1 MTTLEKYLNQL
12 DSGSYDVLND
22 HNINSELQKISD
34 QIAKEGNEEE
44 LKLSELNRIVFSL
57 RKSFDYENDPN
68 NGKLKG
74 LSWMTSGTITNE
86 DGTKEP
92 FYWPDATKLESN
104 DFEYFEKRFKESSNL
119 YIKSEYGLMVYF
131 GAKTLYSKHRDF
143 KSELF
148 EILLSLSKEYHSK
161 IENDF
166 KYYIGFYQAI
176 KLAFGIAKESKLD
189 KELAEIIEFI
199 VSIHQAWVI
208 NKKLTLRLILD
219 LSEILSENYSLIKGR
234 VDLNEILKKNLEAAK
249 ELEKSNLWGAIY
261 ILDIC
266 LKIKQQIGNN
276 DTVSIIEKKAQIYE
290 QMALDAEKQN
300 NPAMSNFAEESLRLF
315 QSINSETDIDRLKI
329 FYDKVRGEAKL
340 NKFTHEMGSE
350 YDQKIQNLILK
361 TVSES
366 NESDIINYF
375 IVTPWYNS
383 IDKIEKLTEKQK
395 TYSVLT
401 SLLPVNILDKF
412 GNTIDIFATDEEK
425 EKYSF
430 WNTYLMYF
438 QLGTQTMTQ
447 FFIEA
452 YKAKKLSYNTTLSYL
467 EKTWFND
474 KIKRNY
480 INQSVDIKPIDLIK
494 PGIKRIFEELDLLF
508 KDNENTYEPD
518 FITIIDSLTLKIEGL
533 LRSFCEKIGIET
545 FKTRL
550 KGKHKLVMEKQLDD
564 LLSDLQPKTDNETV
578 MLEEDRIM
586 LKFVLSEKAGLNLR
600 NNIAHGLMDHNEYKF
615 ETVVIL
621 FSLIMKLSNYLFT
634 AKGKENQL

>member
-12 DSGSYDVLND
+12 DNGLYDVLND

-34 QIAKEGNEEE
+34 QIAKEGNEED
-44 LKLSELNRIVFSL
+44 LKLSELNRMVFSL

-148 EILLSLSKEYHSK
+148 EILLSLSKEYLSK

-276 DTVSIIEKKAQIYE
+276 DTVPIIEKKARIYE
-290 QMALDAEKQN
+290 QMALEAEKQH

-315 QSINSETDIDRLKI
+315 QSINSKTDIDRLKV

-340 NKFTHEMGSE
+340 NKFIHEMGSE
-350 YDQKIQNLILK
+350 YNQKIQNQIFK
-361 TVSES
+361 AVSES
-366 NESDIINYF
+366 NELDIINYF

-533 LRSFCEKIGIET
+533 LRGFFEKIGIET

>member
-34 QIAKEGNEEE
+34 QIAKEGNEED
-44 LKLSELNRIVFSL
+44 LKLSELNRMVFSF

-148 EILLSLSKEYHSK
+148 EILLSLSKEYLSK

-276 DTVSIIEKKAQIYE
+276 DTVPIIEKKARIYE
-290 QMALDAEKQN
+290 QMALEAEKQH

-315 QSINSETDIDRLKI
+315 QSINSETDIDRLKV

-340 NKFTHEMGSE
+340 NKFIHEMGSE
-350 YDQKIQNLILK
+350 YNQKIQNQIFK
-361 TVSES
+361 AVSES
-366 NESDIINYF
+366 NELDIINYF

-533 LRSFCEKIGIET
+533 LRGFFEKIGIET

>member
-34 QIAKEGNEEE
+34 QIAKEGNEED
-44 LKLSELNRIVFSL
+44 LKLSELNRMVFSL

-148 EILLSLSKEYHSK
+148 EILLSLSKEYLSK

-234 VDLNEILKKNLEAAK
+234 VDFNEILKKNLEAAK

-474 KIKRNY
+474 KIQRNY
-480 INQSVDIKPIDLIK
+480 INQSVEIKPIDLIK

-564 LLSDLQPKTDNETV
+564 LLSDLKPKTDNETF

-600 NNIAHGLMDHNEYKF
+600 NNIAHGLVDHYEYKF

-621 FSLIMKLSNYLFT
+621 FSLIMKLSNYLFIE
-634 AKGKENQL
+634 KENQL